1 MPAAGP
7 AFYARVYHPAFNLD
21 IEDAE
26 DTLHCF
32 QTHTKAVGKGIQRLR
47 TVFGRVRESRIG
59 SFFFLHLFFI
69 IQELIPCLSSEMS
82 KAERLLSYSLLSLIT
97 SKPLT
102 STISPINEEDEH
114 PNSNHNGKAKGLVN
128 SYGAWCWREGCVG

>member
-21 IEDAE
+21 LEDAE

-59 SFFFLHLFFI
+59 SF
-69 IQELIPCLSSEMS
+69 
-82 KAERLLSYSLLSLIT
+82 LSLHSSS
-97 SKPLT
+97 SKNSSHVKPQKCQKQNVSSRT
-102 STISPINEEDEH
+102 PFSP
-114 PNSNHNGKAKGLVN
+114 
-128 SYGAWCWREGCVG
+128 

>member
-7 AFYARVYHPAFNLD
+7 AFYSRVYHPAFNLD
-21 IEDAE
+21 LEDAE

-32 QTHTKAVGKGIQRLR
+32 QAHTKAVGKGIQRLR

-59 SFFFLHLFFI
+59 SFFSLH
-69 IQELIPCLSSEMS
+69 SSSSKNSSMFTTEMS

-102 STISPINEEDEH
+102 STVTPINEEDEH

>member
-21 IEDAE
+21 LEDAE

-47 TVFGRVRESRIG
+47 NVFGRVRESRIG
-59 SFFFLHLFFI
+59 SFLSLHSSSKNS
-69 IQELIPCLSSEMS
+69 CLSTEMS

-102 STISPINEEDEH
+102 STLSSVNEEDEH
-114 PNSNHNGKAKGLVN
+114 PNSNHNGKTKGLIN

>member
-1 MPAAGP
+1 MPVAGP

-21 IEDAE
+21 LEDAE

-32 QTHTKAVGKGIQRLR
+32 QAHTKAVGKGIQRLR

-59 SFFFLHLFFI
+59 SSFPFI
-69 IQELIPCLSSEMS
+69 LLYPRTHPGLTTEMS

-97 SKPLT
+97 SKPLISTLT
-102 STISPINEEDEH
+102 SINEEDDH
-114 PNSNHNGKAKGLVN
+114 PNGNHNGKAKGLVN

>member
-21 IEDAE
+21 LEDAE
-26 DTLHCF
+26 DALHCF

-59 SFFFLHLFFI
+59 SFLSLHSSSSKNS
-69 IQELIPCLSSEMS
+69 CLTTEMS
-82 KAERLLSYSLLSLIT
+82 KAERLLSYSLLSLIS
-97 SKPLT
+97 SKPTLT
-102 STISPINEEDEH
+102 PINEEDEH
-114 PNSNHNGKAKGLVN
+114 PNGNHNGKAKGLVN

>member
-21 IEDAE
+21 LEDAE

-59 SFFFLHLFFI
+59 IFLSLHSSSLSKNSSMFI
-69 IQELIPCLSSEMS
+69 LRNVKSRTSPLV
-82 KAERLLSYSLLSLIT
+82 LPSLL
-97 SKPLT
+97 
-102 STISPINEEDEH
+102 DH
-114 PNSNHNGKAKGLVN
+114 FKAFN
-128 SYGAWCWREGCVG
+128 IHIIAD

>member
-21 IEDAE
+21 LEDVE

-47 TVFGRVRESRIG
+47 TVFERVRESRIG
-59 SFFFLHLFFI
+59 SFFSPSFFI
-69 IQELIPCLSSEMS
+69 EELIPDRKS
-82 KAERLLSYSLLSLIT
+82 
-97 SKPLT
+97 
-102 STISPINEEDEH
+102 
-114 PNSNHNGKAKGLVN
+114 V
-128 SYGAWCWREGCVG
+128 V

>member
-7 AFYARVYHPAFNLD
+7 AFYARVHHPPFNLD
-21 IEDAE
+21 LENAE

-32 QTHTKAVGKGIQRLR
+32 QTHTKAVGKGIQELR
-47 TVFGRVRESRIG
+47 TVFGRVRDSRIG
-59 SFFFLHLFFI
+59 GFSLSQDSFRPRTHFFS
-69 IQELIPCLSSEMS
+69 LITEMS

-102 STISPINEEDEH
+102 STSTPTEGDEH
-114 PNSNHNGKAKGLVN
+114 CNNNHNDKTRGLVN
-128 SYGAWCWREGCVG
+128 SYGAWCWREGCLG